1 MVNQLKRK
9 KAAVIATGWVGD
21 TIACTA
27 AATSLY
33 ELGYEVTF
41 FTRWP
46 QLVEILRNDS
56 RFSVRQ
62 YWHLRVI
69 RLLRPILSW
78 YFDLV
83 VWEPSKWSYKEP
95 FTAEIRRIA
104 GCLPTPEYELFLGSK
119 KAAANITHGSR
130 PLITVSRDLYK
141 RAYGRDVDDLITQL
155 QTLGQIEWVGL
166 PPQKNSKHGKQKG
179 LLDDAIRIFESDFFV
194 GPEGGLLWLAAG
206 IGKPCVYFTEN
217 IVEVA
222 KQNNILKLDH
232 ILGSKNYFPDSANH
246 FALPPYCSN
255 RRVVEVVEDVMDKL
269 GLRNDVR

>member
-56 RFSVRQ
+56 RFSVRL
-62 YWHLRVI
+62 YRHLKAI
-69 RLLRPILSW
+69 RLFRPILSW
-78 YFDLV
+78 YFDLL
-83 VWEPSKWSYKEP
+83 VWEPNKWSYKEP

-104 GCLPTPEYELFLGSK
+104 GCPPTPEYELFLGSK
-119 KAAANITHGSR
+119 NVVTDVAHGSR
-130 PLITVSRDLYK
+130 PVITVSRDLYK
-141 RAYGRDVDDLITQL
+141 RAYGRDIDDLITQL

-179 LLDDAIRIFESDFFV
+179 LLDDAMRIFKSDIFV

-206 IGKPCVYFTEN
+206 IGKPCIYFTEN
-217 IVEVA
+217 IIEVA
-222 KQNNILKLDH
+222 KQNNILNLDH
-232 ILGSKNYFPDSANH
+232 ILGSKNYFPNSAIQ

-255 RRVVEVVEDVMDKL
+255 ERVIKIAGDVMNEL
-269 GLRNDVR
+269 GLRYDTQ

>member
-1 MVNQLKRK
+1 MVNHLKKK
-9 KAAVIATGWVGD
+9 KAAVVATGWVGD

-46 QLVEILRNDS
+46 QLVEMLRNDS
-56 RFSVRQ
+56 RFSVRLNR
-62 YWHLRVI
+62 YLKLM
-69 RLLRPILSW
+69 RLLKPILSW

-83 VWEPSKWSYKEP
+83 VWEPKKWSYKEP

-104 GCLPTPEYELFLGSK
+104 GCHPTPEYELFLGFK
-119 KAAANITHGSR
+119 KVMTEISHGSR
-130 PLITVSRDLYK
+130 PVIAVSRDLYK
-141 RAYGRDVDDLITQL
+141 RAYGRGVDDLIAQL
-155 QTLGQIEWVGL
+155 QTLGRIEWVGL
-166 PPQKNSKHGKQKG
+166 PPDKNSRHGKRKS
-179 LLDDAIRIFESDFFV
+179 LLYDAARISESDIFM

-217 IVEVA
+217 IIEVA
-222 KQNNILKLDH
+222 KQNNFFNLDH
-232 ILGSKNYFPDSANH
+232 VLGSKNCFPESPIH

-255 RRVVEVVEDVMDKL
+255 ERVIKVARDVIHEL
-269 GLRNDVR
+269 GLRYDKQ